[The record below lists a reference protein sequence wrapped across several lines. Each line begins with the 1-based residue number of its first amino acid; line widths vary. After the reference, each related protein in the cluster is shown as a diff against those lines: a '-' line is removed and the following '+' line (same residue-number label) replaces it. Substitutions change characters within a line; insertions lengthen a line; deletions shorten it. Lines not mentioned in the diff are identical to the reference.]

1 MTQSLHQHLTSCGL
15 MGGVPWV
22 RSSRAGMLWGAR
34 RYPCQCPQCRTQKL
48 CSCRS
53 ITMEKL
59 QHTLRIPVSRLARV
73 KSLRHPRPPV
83 RVQPEVKS
91 NKLVL
96 SAQPPRQ
103 TSCNICTYASPIH
116 LSSTLVF
123 ALAERTGGGSL
134 ELFTLA
140 RFLPCGGASPMNNI
154 SGREKGDPTRSIP
167 TCAPLEQHPLPRL
180 PLAGEGPALRPQLPP
195 AETAALGA

>member
-1 MTQSLHQHLTSCGL
+1 
-15 MGGVPWV
+15 
-22 RSSRAGMLWGAR
+22 MLWGAR

-91 NKLVL
+91 IKLVL
-96 SAQPPRQ
+96 SAQPSRQ

-123 ALAERTGGGSL
+123 ALAVRTGGGSL
-134 ELFTLA
+134 ELFSLA
-140 RFLPCGGASPMNNI
+140 RFLPCGGASPMNDI
-154 SGREKGDPTRSIP
+154 SGREKRIQQDLYRRAHHFSSIHRLDCHLLAKVLHSVRNCLP
-167 TCAPLEQHPLPRL
+167 QRLQPLEHDSGFT
-180 PLAGEGPALRPQLPP
+180 LASSQQES
-195 AETAALGA
+195 